1 MKKISYLIL
10 LSIPFLI
17 QCKTPKLE
25 KMNNESYQV
34 IDMDRF
40 DYLDGNGN
48 KYSITPESI
57 IYDPITAAES
67 STGMYD
73 GGEPYTISI
82 SVIEFEILQETA
94 MNCINKKEG
103 IIENRIK
110 GSGMLIIE
118 PGNKIFIFDMNST
131 QRAELENTIQSITK
145 K

>member
-57 IYDPITAAES
+57 IYDPITPAES
-67 STGMYD
+67 STGIYS
-73 GGEPYTISI
+73 GGEPYNISI
-82 SVIEFEILQETA
+82 SLVEFEILQETA

-110 GSGMLIIE
+110 GSGMLVVE
-118 PGNKIFIFDMNST
+118 PGNKIFIFDSQST
-131 QRAELENTIQSITK
+131 QKTEMENTIQSITK

>member
-1 MKKISYLIL
+1 M
-10 LSIPFLI
+10 IPFLI

-25 KMNNESYQV
+25 KMKNESYQV
-34 IDMDRF
+34 INMDRL

-48 KYSITPESI
+48 KYSITPVSI